1 VEDHGAAAGGGVV
14 KLKIIGRRL
23 FTDAGY
29 PMGERFYMQAGWPK
43 CGWGPFATDEE
54 AEAAK
59 TEWEKYLNTDPLMRG
74 KK

>member
-1 VEDHGAAAGGGVV
+1 M

-29 PMGERFYMQAGWPK
+29 PMGERFYMHEGWPK
-43 CGWGPFATDEE
+43 CGWGPFTTDAE

-59 TEWEKYLNTDPLMRG
+59 DQWEAYLAKQPDKG
-74 KK
+74 KKTKWK

>member
-1 VEDHGAAAGGGVV
+1 M

-29 PMGERFYMQAGWPK
+29 PMGERFHMQAGWPK

-54 AEAAK
+54 AENAK

-74 KK
+74 NK

>member
-29 PMGERFYMQAGWPK
+29 PMGERFYMHAGWPK
-43 CGWGPFATDEE
+43 CGWGPFSTDEE
-54 AEAAK
+54 AEAARL
-59 TEWEKYLNTDPLMRG
+59 EWEKYLNKQETG
-74 KK
+74 IKK

>member
-1 VEDHGAAAGGGVV
+1 M

-29 PMGERFYMQAGWPK
+29 PMGERFYMSEGWPK

-54 AEAAK
+54 TANAK
-59 TEWEKYLNTDPLMRG
+59 VEWEKYLNKQDTR
-74 KK
+74 KKRK

>member
-1 VEDHGAAAGGGVV
+1 M

-29 PMGERFYMQAGWPK
+29 PMGERFYMGQGWPR

-54 AEAAK
+54 AESAK
-59 TEWEKYLNTDPLMRG
+59 LEWEKYLNKQDTR
-74 KK
+74 KKRK